1 MIKKIKSDGGVSM
14 RVAIALF
21 VSVIFISGAAFATTN
36 YINAIGQNISIGN
49 SNEIFIDNTNGF
61 VGIGTTGPA
70 KAFHVNG
77 TSAAEQVR
85 IEGSASFGTMLEL
98 FETSRRG
105 WLGIDPSGD
114 ALIAGATSQATIL
127 NSVAD
132 LFLISGDAN
141 TRGIVVKATTGFVG
155 IGTTT
160 PQQRLDVNGS
170 INVTN
175 IFVNGGIILNGS
187 NPFTNVSVNYGY
199 NGSAFV
205 PLITDSNGA
214 LMLVVN
220 QSGTA
225 NGLNPNAAGSDLS
238 LSGNLAVTRNL
249 TVGSTTLFVNQLTGN
264 VGIGTTGPAGVLHIT
279 TPSGTAPLLTIRG
292 NSAGNDEV
300 VIQTVSYGTGDS
312 LLQFNANAGVSSWS
326 AGIDISDS
334 GKFKIGEAFDTAE
347 LTITTGGNVGIGT
360 TSPFYSLDIASINA
374 LRLQTDGALINASGG
389 ALGIYAEDQIVFRA
403 DSNGDTVA
411 TDGFYFRDG
420 NTDRMF
426 IREDGNVGIGTTTP
440 LAKLD
445 VNGTVRLNGPT
456 SDTASTFASW
466 SDITSKSLLAGGTAY
481 WAIRE
486 GTTAV
491 GSINVDVY
499 NSGSP
504 TTALTILNNGSVGI
518 GTTGPAYKLTV
529 GQNTAGDNTDYNV
542 AILRH
547 GTTASPGT
555 YTAGISALA
564 ISDVSGD
571 GPTTLDTQGLLQVGA
586 GRIADSDTYAA
597 NAILFGVSNDDGS
610 AFVVKGNRNVGIR
623 TTTPSEVLSVAGNVS
638 ITGTTCRD
646 SGGSATC
653 DNFVDFAEL
662 FSASESVESGDIVAA
677 AGNSTVRKSK
687 GGDAAVG
694 IVSTQPAI
702 VIEGN
707 KIVAMGGS
715 TYQNNT
721 MKPAV
726 ALAGRVPVKVS
737 TENGPIRIGDYI
749 TSSSLAGVGMRA
761 DSGRTV
767 GIALENFDGGSKCG
781 AYRCGK
787 VVVLVNVGEN
797 VGKIVM
803 DQQKQIDSLQKENV
817 AIKREFE
824 TRLAALEAKIK

>member
-1 MIKKIKSDGGVSM
+1 
-14 RVAIALF
+14 
-21 VSVIFISGAAFATTN
+21 
-36 YINAIGQNISIGN
+36 
-49 SNEIFIDNTNGF
+49 
-61 VGIGTTGPA
+61 
-70 KAFHVNG
+70 
-77 TSAAEQVR
+77 
-85 IEGSASFGTMLEL
+85 
-98 FETSRRG
+98 
-105 WLGIDPSGD
+105 
-114 ALIAGATSQATIL
+114 
-127 NSVAD
+127 
-132 LFLISGDAN
+132 
-141 TRGIVVKATTGFVG
+141 
-155 IGTTT
+155 
-160 PQQRLDVNGS
+160 
-170 INVTN
+170 
-175 IFVNGGIILNGS
+175 
-187 NPFTNVSVNYGY
+187 
-199 NGSAFV
+199 
-205 PLITDSNGA
+205 
-214 LMLVVN
+214 
-220 QSGTA
+220 
-225 NGLNPNAAGSDLS
+225 
-238 LSGNLAVTRNL
+238 
-249 TVGSTTLFVNQLTGN
+249 
-264 VGIGTTGPAGVLHIT
+264 
-279 TPSGTAPLLTIRG
+279 
-292 NSAGNDEV
+292 
-300 VIQTVSYGTGDS
+300 
-312 LLQFNANAGVSSWS
+312 
-326 AGIDISDS
+326 
-334 GKFKIGEAFDTAE
+334 
-347 LTITTGGNVGIGT
+347 
-360 TSPFYSLDIASINA
+360 
-374 LRLQTDGALINASGG
+374 
-389 ALGIYAEDQIVFRA
+389 
-403 DSNGDTVA
+403 
-411 TDGFYFRDG
+411 
-420 NTDRMF
+420 
-426 IREDGNVGIGTTTP
+426 
-440 LAKLD
+440 
-445 VNGTVRLNGPT
+445 
-456 SDTASTFASW
+456 
-466 SDITSKSLLAGGTAY
+466 
-481 WAIRE
+481 
-486 GTTAV
+486 
-491 GSINVDVY
+491 
-499 NSGSP
+499 
-504 TTALTILNNGSVGI
+504 LNNGSVGI